1 MSNSSTNNGFMD
13 RIFQNP
19 HLVMVFSVLVLL
31 MGIYGSVAIKTD
43 LFPPAQRPTVAVLVA
58 QPGASSGDIAAYVVR
73 PIERSCQSSSGVRK
87 VSSVSKDEVGIVTV
101 EFDYGKNHQEAVTD
115 IMAALDKVRSRL
127 PADVMEPQ
135 IFKIGDFSAPVM
147 TLAVAPK
154 PDEHL
159 DLPVTRQLVEN
170 DLKDAL
176 LNIHEVSD
184 VEVFG
189 GGIREISIQV
199 DPARLAA
206 LNIPLPV
213 LMDAI
218 RSGNRDVP
226 DGFLL
231 NEDSQIVIK
240 TRGELERIQQ
250 LGDLPIPHAGQVA
263 HLRDVATITN
273 TVSDPTSAFHFN
285 GQPAIALNI
294 LRHEDANTV
303 ATIKAIKKSLPR
315 IGEEFSQLEITI
327 ADSQERIINQSIDNL
342 LSSLLNT
349 IVVTVL
355 VIFLLIADLRSA
367 LISGISIPFTYFL
380 TFSVMLLTGMQFD
393 IVTMTAIILALG
405 LLVDNAIVVLENIER
420 NYKIR
425 GGDLVVVAREST
437 KEIMQAVFS
446 GTFSTIIVLV
456 PIMFLGGYVQKVMFP
471 LAMILTIALLSSFV
485 VSVTIIPLV
494 APYILRHTDKD
505 ERPVLI
511 FLNRIAG
518 YFQSAFVDRARD
530 FFEDAFVFVNRHKVI
545 FLVGIMILLPVSM
558 RLMGIVGR
566 DLMPP
571 MDTGIVKVRVETES
585 DFSVPRTEALL
596 SSIEAIVSEQEGV
609 LEQLSYIGSEA
620 GLISFGN
627 GRTSQQID
635 MTINYIDRFHRD
647 ETVWELE
654 DVLRREIHNL
664 AGVKFVDVTEFGA
677 TPLSSIAATVD
688 VQITGN
694 DFETL
699 DQVGTE
705 VAQQLTKRPG
715 FTSVSR
721 SWAMDRAEY
730 HLVFDRHE
738 VARHGLTPVDVSYQ
752 VAIASRGVPV
762 SVMRTFNQDGV
773 NIRFRLDTSSRESM
787 DRLLSIPIQTPAGIQ
802 VPLGGLARA
811 EKVFVPSVITR
822 SGLAY
827 TTNVYGLRAKSP
839 VSFLYDQRNAAV
851 AMVDVPAGVT
861 ISSQGEMKQMNE
873 SFGRL
878 AKALLVSV
886 ILLYF
891 TFVIIFR
898 SYIEPVVI
906 MISIPFAA
914 IGGVWGLLI
923 VDKHGCMPAFMG
935 FILLTGVIV
944 NNAILLLDF
953 VKIYRREGHELVDAV
968 KMAIRVRTRPILMTA
983 TTTIVGMIPIAAEQ
997 AIGLERLSPLAVV
1010 AIGGLIVGT
1019 FLTLIYVP
1027 VLYILQEKLVDRF
1040 RKPQSVEP
1048 TAEIPG

>member
-1 MSNSSTNNGFMD
+1 MNTNSFMD
-13 RIFQNP
+13 RIFNNP
-19 HLVMVFSVLVLL
+19 HLVMVFSLLVVG
-31 MGIYGSVAIKTD
+31 MGIYGSVAIRTD

-58 QPGASSGDIAAYVVR
+58 QPGASAGDIASYVVR
-73 PIERSCQSSSGVRK
+73 PLERSCQSSSGVRK

-101 EFDYGKNHQEAVTD
+101 EFEYDKGLQEAVTD
-115 IMAALDKVRSRL
+115 VMAALDKVKSVL
-127 PADVMEPQ
+127 PEDVMEPQ
-135 IFKIGDFSAPVM
+135 VFKIGDFSVPVM
-147 TLAVAPK
+147 TLAVGPAA
-154 PDEHL
+154 DSGL
-159 DLPVTRQLVEN
+159 DLAVTRQLADN

-176 LNIHEVSD
+176 LNIPEVSD

-189 GGIREISIQV
+189 GDVREIAIQV
-199 DPARLAA
+199 DPARLAS

-213 LMDAI
+213 LINAI
-218 RSGNRDVP
+218 RAGNRDVP

-231 NEDSQIVIK
+231 NEESQIVIK
-240 TRGELERIQQ
+240 TRGELQRSRQ
-250 LGDLPIPHAGQVA
+250 LGDIPIPHGGQVV

-273 TVSDPTSAFHFN
+273 TISDPTSAFHFN
-285 GQPAIALNI
+285 GQAAVAINI
-294 LRHEDANTV
+294 LRHENANTV
-303 ATIKAIKKSLPR
+303 STIKAIKESLQE
-315 IGEEFSQLEITI
+315 INQDFSQLDIRI
-327 ADSQERIINQSIDNL
+327 ADSQERIIGQSIDNL
-342 LSSLLNT
+342 LSSLFST
-349 IVVTVL
+349 IAITVL

-367 LISGISIPFTYFL
+367 LVSGISIPFTYFL

-420 NYKIR
+420 NYQLK
-425 GGDLVVVAREST
+425 GGDLRVIAREST

-471 LAMILTIALLSSFV
+471 LVMVLTIALLSSFV
-485 VSVTIIPLV
+485 VSVTIIPLA
-494 APYILRHTDKD
+494 APFIIRHANRD
-505 ERPVLI
+505 ERPALVV
-511 FLNRIAG
+511 LNRLAG

-530 FFEDAFVFVNRHKVI
+530 FFEEAFGFVNRHKVI
-545 FLVGIMILLPVSM
+545 FLVGILILLPMSM
-558 RLMGIVGR
+558 RLMEIVGR

-585 DFSVPRTEALL
+585 DFTVSRAQELL
-596 SSIEAIVSEQEGV
+596 ASMEEIVSAQDGV

-620 GLISFGN
+620 GLISFGK

-635 MTINYIDRFHRD
+635 MTINYIDRFQRD
-647 ETVWELE
+647 ESVWDLE
-654 DVLRREIHNL
+654 DVLRREIQGL
-664 AGVKFVDVTEFGA
+664 PGVKYVDVTEFGA

-694 DFETL
+694 DFEVL
-699 DQVGTE
+699 NQVGMD
-705 VAQQLTKRPG
+705 VSHQLAQRPG

-721 SWAMDRAEY
+721 SWAMDRPEY

-738 VARHGLTPVDVSYQ
+738 CARLGVTPVDVSYQ
-752 VAIASRGVPV
+752 VAIASRGVPI

-773 NIRFRLDTSSRESM
+773 KIRFRLDKSSRESM
-787 DRLLSIPIQTPAGIQ
+787 QRLLSIPIQTPGGFQ
-802 VPLGGLARA
+802 VPLNALARA

-827 TTNVYGLRAKSP
+827 TTNVFGLRATSP

-851 AMVDVPAGVT
+851 EKVDLPAGVKVT
-861 ISSQGEMKQMNE
+861 SEGEMKQMNE

-878 AKALLVSV
+878 AKALIVSI

-898 SYIEPVVI
+898 SYLEPVVI
-906 MISIPFAA
+906 MLSIPFAA

-944 NNAILLLDF
+944 NNAILLIDF
-953 VKIYRREGHELVDAV
+953 IKVYRREGHTLDEAV

-983 TTTIVGMIPIAAEQ
+983 TTTIVGMIPIASEQ

-1010 AIGGLIVGT
+1010 AIGGLILGT
-1019 FLTLIYVP
+1019 FLTLVYIP
-1027 VLYILQEKLVDRF
+1027 VLYILKEKIVGRA
-1040 RKPQSVEP
+1040 SN
-1048 TAEIPG
+1048 

>member
-1 MSNSSTNNGFMD
+1 MSNQTTHNSFMD
-13 RIFQNP
+13 RVFQNP

-43 LFPPAQRPTVAVLVA
+43 LFPPAQRPTVAVLAA
-58 QPGASSGDIAAYVVR
+58 QPGASAGDIASYVVR
-73 PIERSCQSSSGVRK
+73 PIERVCQSSSGVRT

-101 EFDYGKNHQEAVTD
+101 EFNYGKSHQEAVTD
-115 IMAALDKVRSRL
+115 VMAALDRVKAKL
-127 PADVMEPQ
+127 PDGVMEPQ
-135 IFKIGDFSAPVM
+135 VFKIGDFSMPVM
-147 TLAVAPK
+147 TLSVK
-154 PDEHL
+154 PHANEQL

-176 LNIHEVSD
+176 LNIPEVSD

-189 GGIREISIQV
+189 GGNREISIQV

-213 LMDAI
+213 LMNVI

-231 NEDSQIVIK
+231 NKESQIVIK
-240 TRGELERIQQ
+240 TKGELERIQQ
-250 LGDLPIPHAGQVA
+250 LGDLPIPHAGQVVY
-263 HLRDVATITN
+263 LRDVATIIN
-273 TVSDPTSAFHFN
+273 TVSDATSSFHFN

-294 LRHEDANTV
+294 LRHENANTV
-303 ATIKAIKKSLPR
+303 ATIKAINKNLANLRNQFP
-315 IGEEFSQLEITI
+315 QLDIVV
-327 ADSQERIINQSIDNL
+327 ADSQERIINQSINNL

-349 IVVTVL
+349 MVVTVL

-420 NYKIR
+420 NYKER
-425 GGDLVVVAREST
+425 GGDLVTVAREST

-494 APYILRHTDKD
+494 APYILRHTNKD
-505 ERPVLI
+505 ERPALV

-518 YFQSAFVDRARD
+518 YFQSSFVDRSRD
-530 FFEDAFVFVNRHKVI
+530 FFEGAFVFVNRHKVI
-545 FLVGIMILLPVSM
+545 FLVGILILLPISM
-558 RLMGIVGR
+558 RLMTIVGR

-571 MDTGIVKVRVETES
+571 MDTGIVKVHVETES
-585 DFSVPRTEALL
+585 DFSVARTENLL
-596 SSIEAIVSEQEGV
+596 SEIEDIVSKQEGL

-620 GLISFGN
+620 GLISFGK

-635 MTINYIDRFHRD
+635 MTINYIDRFQRD
-647 ETVWELE
+647 ESVWELE
-654 DVLRREIHNL
+654 AVLRQEINKL
-664 AGVKFVDVTEFGA
+664 AGVKLVDVTEFGA

-688 VQITGN
+688 VQIAGS
-694 DFETL
+694 DFKTL
-699 DQVGTE
+699 NKVGSE
-705 VAQQLTKRPG
+705 VAGELVKRPG
-715 FTSVSR
+715 YTSVSR
-721 SWAMDRAEY
+721 SWAMDRPEY
-730 HLVFDRHE
+730 HLVFDGNQC
-738 VARHGLTPVDVSYQ
+738 AQLGLTPVDVSYQ
-752 VAIASRGVPV
+752 VAVASRGVPV

-773 NIRFRLDTSSRESM
+773 NIRFRLDTSSRESI
-787 DRLLSIPIQTPAGIQ
+787 DRLLSIPIQTPQGIQ
-802 VPLGGLARA
+802 VPLSGLAKA
-811 EKVFVPSVITR
+811 EKMFVPSVITR

-827 TTNVYGLRAKSP
+827 TTNVYGLRSKSP

-851 AMVDVPAGVT
+851 SMVDVPAGVT

-878 AKALLVSV
+878 GKALLVSI

-891 TFVIIFR
+891 TFVVIFR
-898 SYIEPVVI
+898 SYLEPIVI
-906 MISIPFAA
+906 MLSIPFAA

-953 VKIYRREGHELVDAV
+953 VKVYRRQGHSLESAV

-983 TTTIVGMIPIAAEQ
+983 TTTIVGMVPIAAEQ

-1027 VLYILQEKLVDRF
+1027 VLYILQEKLVARF
-1040 RKPQSVEP
+1040 NPERP
-1048 TAEIPG
+1048 